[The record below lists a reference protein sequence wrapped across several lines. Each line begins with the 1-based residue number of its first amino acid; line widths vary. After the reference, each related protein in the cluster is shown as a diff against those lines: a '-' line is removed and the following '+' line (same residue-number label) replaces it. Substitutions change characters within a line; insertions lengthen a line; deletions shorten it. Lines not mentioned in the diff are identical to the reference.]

1 MTATLLFL
9 LLGLVLL
16 YFGAEGLVRGSSS
29 MALRFGVSPLLVGL
43 TVVAFGTSAPEMM
56 VSVKAAY
63 LGQGDISVGNVVGSN
78 ICNIGLIL
86 GFCALIVPIKVAS
99 QIVRIDTPIMIATT
113 ALAIALL
120 YDGALSRTEGIIF
133 FLLLV
138 VYVVFSIR
146 LAKKQAADPLAQ
158 EFSDEMKISKTGVAL
173 DVLLVIG
180 GLVMLVFGARF
191 LVDSAIVVAKAFGLS
206 EAVIGLTIVAV
217 GTSLPEFAT
226 SLVAA
231 IKKEADIAVGNV
243 VGSNI
248 FNILGILGISA
259 FITPLSSSGI
269 TGIDLGVM
277 AGFALALWGF
287 SASGHRITRIEG
299 LIMMAAYAAYVW
311 WLVARV

>member
-146 LAKKQAADPLAQ
+146 LAKRQATDPLAQ
-158 EFSDEMKISKTGVAL
+158 EFSDEIKIPKTGVAL

-311 WLVARV
+311 LLVARV

>member
-16 YFGAEGLVRGSSS
+16 YFGAEGLVRGSASL
-29 MALRFGVSPLLVGL
+29 ALRLGVGPLLVGL

-86 GFCALIVPIKVAS
+86 GFCALLVPIQVAS

-120 YDGALSRTEGIIF
+120 YDGSLSRIEGVIF

-138 VYVVFSIR
+138 AYVIFSIR

-158 EFSDEMKISKTGVAL
+158 EFSEEVSIFKRGVAV
-173 DVLLVIG
+173 DAGMVLG

-191 LVDSAIVVAKAFGLS
+191 LVDAAIEIAKAFGLS

-226 SLVAA
+226 SLLAA
-231 IKKEADIAVGNV
+231 IKKESDIAVGNI

-248 FNILGILGISA
+248 FNILGILGVSA
-259 FITPLSSSGI
+259 MITPLSSSGI
-269 TGIDLGVM
+269 TGVDLAVM
-277 AGFALALWGF
+277 AAFALGLWVF
-287 SASGHRITRIEG
+287 SATGHRISRTEG
-299 LIMMAAYAAYVW
+299 LLMLVPYAGYVV
-311 WLVARV
+311 WLVARA

>member
-1 MTATLLFL
+1 VTATLLFL
-9 LLGLVLL
+9 FLGLVLL

-29 MALRFGVSPLLVGL
+29 LALRLGIGPLLVGL

-63 LGQGDISVGNVVGSN
+63 LGQGDISLGNVVGSN

-99 QIVRIDTPIMIATT
+99 QIVRIDTPIMIAAT

-120 YDGALSRTEGIIF
+120 YDGALTRTEGIIF

-146 LAKKQAADPLAQ
+146 LARKQASDPLAQ
-158 EFSDEMKISKTGVAL
+158 EFSEEVKISKSGVAL
-173 DVLLVIG
+173 DVLMVIG

-191 LVDSAIVVAKAFGLS
+191 LVDAAIEIAQAFGLS

-226 SLVAA
+226 SLIAA
-231 IKKEADIAVGNV
+231 IKKESDIAVGNI

-248 FNILGILGISA
+248 FNIFGILGVSA
-259 FITPLSSSGI
+259 IIAPLSSSGI
-269 TGIDLGVM
+269 TGLDLGVM
-277 AGFALALWGF
+277 AAFALALWGF
-287 SASGHRITRIEG
+287 AVTGHRITRIEG
-299 LIMMAAYAAYVW
+299 LLMLVAYSGYVA
-311 WLVARV
+311 WLVART